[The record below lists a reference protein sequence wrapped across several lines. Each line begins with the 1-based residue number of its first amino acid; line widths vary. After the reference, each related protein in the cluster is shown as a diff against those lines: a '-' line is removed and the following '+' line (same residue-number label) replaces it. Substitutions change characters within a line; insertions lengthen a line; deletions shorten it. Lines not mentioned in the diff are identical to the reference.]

1 MRTLT
6 NRRAHDRIPVS
17 WPVRF
22 LLDDTRLLGRALD
35 VSEEGLCVLTA
46 PTDALKPGRSYHL
59 LMVLSRSQTISCTA
73 EVRHVTDG
81 LVGLRTQERFRFT

>member
-1 MRTLT
+1 M
-6 NRRAHDRIPVS
+6 S

-73 EVRHVTDG
+73 EVRHVTNG
-81 LVGLRTQERFRFT
+81 LVGLRTQERFRFTE

>member
-1 MRTLT
+1 
-6 NRRAHDRIPVS
+6 VS

-46 PTDALKPGRSYHL
+46 PTDALKQGRSYHI
-59 LMVLSRSQTISCTA
+59 LMVLRAGARPSRARRRCGT
-73 EVRHVTDG
+73 
-81 LVGLRTQERFRFT
+81 